1 MKEYFMIVIS
11 VIFMGGIVVSLAPEG
26 TGQRYLRLL
35 ASLAVTGCIIIPL
48 FSFLDG
54 WQIDAN
60 RISEML
66 TWGEESTQNYEEI
79 YNNTILNV
87 GANKLENKLEN
98 EILQELNGKDGDI
111 EIRIIADQKSG
122 EIYIERTE
130 IIIYPSGIALDPRF
144 MKNYISERLECE
156 CVVIYKS
163 DK

>member
-48 FSFLDG
+48 FFFLDG

-66 TWGEESTQNYEEI
+66 AWGEESTQNYEEI
-79 YNNTILNV
+79 YNNTILTE
-87 GANKLENKLEN
+87 GARKASQALKNGIK
-98 EILQELNGKDGDI
+98 QELALDSDGFDARIVAEDNGD
-111 EIRIIADQKSG
+111 
-122 EIYIERTE
+122 EIYIARVEL
-130 IIIYPSGIALDPRF
+130 IIYSSGVAINPHAIQ
-144 MKNYISERLECE
+144 KYVKERLGCE
-156 CVVIYKS
+156 CVVIYE
-163 DK
+163 

>member
-60 RISEML
+60 RISDML

-79 YNNTILNV
+79 YNNAIIDAGVKNAET
-87 GANKLENKLEN
+87 KLKS
-98 EILQELNGKDGDI
+98 EIIQELNGDI
-111 EIRIIADQKSG
+111 EDIELRIIADQKSG
-122 EIYIERTE
+122 EIY
-130 IIIYPSGIALDPRF
+130 S
-144 MKNYISERLECE
+144 
-156 CVVIYKS
+156 
-163 DK
+163 